1 MIENHAMP
9 TLRFPSAITA
19 ATLFAAL
26 ATPPLCAQPSRAA
39 DIARAAST
47 ITAPPI
53 LADIKVLASDAF
65 EGRAPGTRGEDSSVA
80 FLQREFRRIGL
91 APGNPNGSYIQP
103 VPLVGT
109 TSVIDT
115 RITIGGKTTTPRPL
129 EDIVAWSLRAD
140 TLVTV
145 APSDIVFVGYG
156 VVAPEYQ
163 WDDFKGVDVRGK
175 VVVMLVG
182 DPPVPDAR
190 DSTRLDST
198 MFRGTAMTYYGRWT
212 YKYETAAAHGAAAV
226 LLVHQ
231 TGPAGYPWTTVQ
243 SNAREKLE
251 IADGPAHSAVE
262 GWIHL
267 DFTKRLFADA
277 GLDFAALE
285 RAARTRAFRPVALR
299 GTAAIT
305 VHNTVRRMASRNV
318 VARLDGSDPV
328 LRNEYVVMSA
338 HWDGY
343 GIGRA
348 INGDSIYNGA
358 LDDAT
363 GVAWLLAQARAF
375 KALPVA
381 PRRTIIFLA
390 VTAEESGLL
399 GSRWYGAHP
408 LYPLTKTLANIN
420 MDAMNAYG
428 RTKAIVSLGV
438 GQSSLEDILSREAAK
453 DARVVKPDPESE
465 KGYFYRADHFEFARQ
480 GVPAMSFLFPG
491 TDYRDKPAGYEQR
504 VRGDYIARDYHKP
517 SDDVKADWDLAGIV
531 DDTRL
536 TFRVACEV
544 ANGSTWP
551 TWNAGSEFRARR
563 LEALAKPR

>member
-1 MIENHAMP
+1 MP
-9 TLRFPSAITA
+9 LHPMVMNRMCHRRL
-19 ATLFAAL
+19 ATLATLAPAL
-26 ATPPLCAQPSRAA
+26 LSAQPARTA
-39 DIARAAST
+39 DIARATAT

-53 LADIKVLASDAF
+53 LQDIRTLASDAF

-91 APGNPNGSYIQP
+91 KPGNPNGSYIQP

-109 TSVIDT
+109 TSVIDA
-115 RITIGGKTTTPRPL
+115 RVNRGGTSTTLKPL
-129 EDIVAWSLRAD
+129 DDIVAWSLRPD

-145 APSDIVFVGYG
+145 KPADMVFVGYG

-163 WDDFKGVDVRGK
+163 WDDFKGIDVKGK
-175 VVVMLVG
+175 IVIMLVG
-182 DPPVPDAR
+182 DPPVPDPR
-190 DSTRLDST
+190 DTTQLDST
-198 MFRGTAMTYYGRWT
+198 IFRGKAMTYYGRWT
-212 YKYETAAAHGAAAV
+212 YKFETAAAHGAAAV

-251 IADGPAHSAVE
+251 IANGPAHSAVE

-267 DFTKRLFADA
+267 DATKRLFAAA
-277 GLDFAALE
+277 GQNFDALE
-285 RAARTRAFRPVALR
+285 RTARTRAFRPVTL
-299 GTAAIT
+299 GSTAAIT

-318 VARLDGSDPV
+318 IARLDGSDPA

-338 HWDGY
+338 HWDAF

-375 KALPVA
+375 KALAVA
-381 PRRTIIFLA
+381 PKRTILFLA
-390 VTAEESGLL
+390 VTAEEAGLL
-399 GSRWYGAHP
+399 GSRWYGANP
-408 LYPLTKTLANIN
+408 LYPLNKTLANIN

-428 RTKAIVSLGV
+428 RTKSIVSLGV
-438 GQSSLEDILSREAAK
+438 GQSSLEDLLVREAAT

-465 KGYFYRADHFEFARQ
+465 KGYFYRADHFEFARH
-480 GVPAMSFLFPG
+480 GVPALSFLFPG
-491 TDYRDKPAGYEQR
+491 TDYLDKPAGFEQR

-536 TFRVACEV
+536 TFRVAYDV
-544 ANGSTWP
+544 ANGTVWP
-551 TWNAGSEFRARR
+551 TWNVGSEFRATR
-563 LEALAKPR
+563 EASLAKHRK